1 MNENCSSDQLGQKLQ
16 QMAALFQIAQRTLDS
31 SEGSIYMDDVVKMM
45 GVCAQLAG
53 DCELLRQRIDAELY
67 QQNSKYY
74 ERLNA

>member
-45 GVCAQLAG
+45 GVCTQLAG